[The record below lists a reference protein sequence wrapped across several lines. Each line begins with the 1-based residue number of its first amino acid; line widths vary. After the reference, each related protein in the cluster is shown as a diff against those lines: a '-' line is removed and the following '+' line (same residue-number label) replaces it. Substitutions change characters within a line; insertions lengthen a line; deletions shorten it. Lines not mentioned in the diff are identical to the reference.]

1 MGMGSVFEGKKTL
14 EALGSVFSLDS
25 LASSVSRMKG
35 VWPALASVVG
45 TKGMSVWGM
54 RRCHR
59 ACSPV
64 ALKIRLEPSSEWFSL
79 DPVPSLSE
87 GEGVRQ
93 EEGT

>member
-1 MGMGSVFEGKKTL
+1 MGLVFEGKKTL
-14 EALGSVFSLDS
+14 EELGSVFSLES
-25 LASSVSRMKG
+25 LASSASRTKG
-35 VWPALASVVG
+35 VLLALASVVG
-45 TKGMSVWGM
+45 IKGMSVWGM

-64 ALKIRLEPSSEWFSL
+64 ALKMRLDPSSECSLL